1 MSSTE
6 HTENPFKCRV
16 THSDLFDAF
25 LVVLSQVFS
34 HNESMN
40 AL

>member
-6 HTENPFKCRV
+6 YKRNPLKCRV
-16 THSDLFDAF
+16 TRSDLFDVF

-40 AL
+40 GL

>member
-6 HTENPFKCRV
+6 HTRNPIKCTV
-16 THSDLFDAF
+16 TRSELFDAF

>member
-6 HTENPFKCRV
+6 HTGNPFNCRV
-16 THSDLFDAF
+16 TRSDLFDVF
-25 LVVLSQVFS
+25 LVVVSQVFS
-34 HNESMN
+34 NSESMN